1 METYAGTHRRAA
13 VARRHDRLGGTEGN
27 EALTVAAA
35 VVLTLLLMA
44 EGITLLKMDSLL
56 SVHMIIGLV
65 LIPPVVLK
73 IGSTGYRF
81 ARYYTHSR
89 PYVDKGPPPMALR
102 LFAPVLVLATIG
114 IFVTGVLLLS
124 LGHKSDQLLF
134 LHKASFFVWAGAFG
148 IHFLWHLP
156 HMLRSLPGYRSG
168 ARRPAGSGVGAAR
181 RARRRLAGGGR
192 RARHFTGERDLRLA
206 RRLARLSRYAAG
218 GMLWFSRKRLSGS

>member
-1 METYAGTHRRAA
+1 METYAGSQRPVAAERRL
-13 VARRHDRLGGTEGN
+13 RDRLGGTEGN

-35 VVLTLLLMA
+35 VVLTLLLVA

-65 LIPPVVLK
+65 LIPPVLLK

-89 PYVDKGPPPMALR
+89 PYMDKGPPPMLLR
-102 LFAPVLVLATIG
+102 LSRPGPGADHVG
-114 IFVTGVLLLS
+114 IFVTGVLLLA

-134 LHKASFFVWAGAFG
+134 LHKASFIVWAGVFG

-156 HMLRSLPGYRSG
+156 GMLRSLPDYRRG
-168 ARRPAGSGVGAAR
+168 D
-181 RARRRLAGGGR
+181 RARRVPGSG
-192 RARHFTGERDLRLA
+192 LR
-206 RRLARLSRYAAG
+206 
-218 GMLWFSRKRLSGS
+218 GMLVAASLGAGIALAITLASAISGYHGGPSG

>member
-13 VARRHDRLGGTEGN
+13 VAQGRDRLGGTAGN
-27 EALTVAAA
+27 ESLTVAAA

-65 LIPPVVLK
+65 LIPPVLLK

-102 LFAPVLVLATIG
+102 LLAPVLVLTTVG

-124 LGHKSDQLLF
+124 LGHRSDQLLF

-156 HMLRSLPGYRSG
+156 HMLRSLPDYRRG
-168 ARRPAGSGVGAAR
+168 ARTRNVPGSGLRGMLVAASLGAGVAL
-181 RARRRLAGGGR
+181 AIALAGAIGGW
-192 RARHFTGERDLRLA
+192 H
-206 RRLARLSRYAAG
+206 G
-218 GMLWFSRKRLSGS
+218 GSPG